1 MCLESGASAHGDGDL
16 GLSRQLIAHVGLVG
30 IGDDE
35 LIRAD
40 VGDVAVSAH
49 GLAGAHLPVESGA
62 VDAQQQA
69 PFPGKFRAAGHH
81 DTTCLLGGFDQ
92 VESRHKKFGASL
104 KAGGILIA
112 NTSRVLSEITREDI
126 TVVSVPADDIAV
138 ELGSIKCA
146 NIILIGALIG
156 AEAGIITEEAM
167 LASLEAKFGSK
178 KKEILELNKV
188 ALQKGI
194 EYGKKAL
201 A

>member
-1 MCLESGASAHGDGDL
+1 MKKSLVVSGSGGQGVMSAGIM
-16 GLSRQLIAHVGLVG
+16 IAQT
-30 IGDDE
+30 
-35 LIRAD
+35 
-40 VGDVAVSAH
+40 AVSA
-49 GLAGAHLPVESGA
+49 GKYATFLPEYGPEQRGGSAKCTVVVNDEEIISPLMA
-62 VDAQQQA
+62 
-69 PFPGKFRAAGHH
+69 KC
-81 DTTCLLGGFDQ
+81 DTLITMNEQSF
-92 VESRHKKFGASL
+92 KKFGASL

-126 TVVSVPADDIAV
+126 TVVRVPADDIAV

-178 KKEILELNKV
+178 KKEVLELNKI

>member
-1 MCLESGASAHGDGDL
+1 MKKSLVVSGSGGQGVMSAGIM
-16 GLSRQLIAHVGLVG
+16 IAQT
-30 IGDDE
+30 
-35 LIRAD
+35 
-40 VGDVAVSAH
+40 AVSA
-49 GLAGAHLPVESGA
+49 GKYATFLPEYGPEQRGGSAKCTVVVNDEEIISPLMA
-62 VDAQQQA
+62 
-69 PFPGKFRAAGHH
+69 KC
-81 DTTCLLGGFDQ
+81 DTLITMNEQSF
-92 VESRHKKFGASL
+92 KKFGASL

-126 TVVSVPADDIAV
+126 TVVKVPADDIAV

-167 LASLEAKFGSK
+167 LNSLAAKFGSK

>member
-1 MCLESGASAHGDGDL
+1 MKKSLVVSGSGGQGVMSAGIM
-16 GLSRQLIAHVGLVG
+16 IAQT
-30 IGDDE
+30 
-35 LIRAD
+35 
-40 VGDVAVSAH
+40 AVSA
-49 GLAGAHLPVESGA
+49 GKYATFLPEYGPEQRGGSAKCTVVVNDEEIISPLMA
-62 VDAQQQA
+62 
-69 PFPGKFRAAGHH
+69 KC
-81 DTTCLLGGFDQ
+81 DTLITMNEQSF
-92 VESRHKKFGASL
+92 KKFGASL

-126 TVVSVPADDIAV
+126 TVVRVPADDIAV

-156 AEAGIITEEAM
+156 AEAGIITEESM

>member
-1 MCLESGASAHGDGDL
+1 MKKSLVVSGSGGQGVMSAGIM
-16 GLSRQLIAHVGLVG
+16 IAQT
-30 IGDDE
+30 
-35 LIRAD
+35 
-40 VGDVAVSAH
+40 AVSA
-49 GLAGAHLPVESGA
+49 GKYATFLPEYGPEQRGGSAKCTVVVNDEEIISPLMA
-62 VDAQQQA
+62 
-69 PFPGKFRAAGHH
+69 KC
-81 DTTCLLGGFDQ
+81 DTLITMNEQSF
-92 VESRHKKFGASL
+92 KKFGASL

-112 NTSRVLSEITREDI
+112 NTSRVLSEITRDDI
-126 TVVSVPADDIAV
+126 TVVRVPADDLAV

-167 LASLEAKFGSK
+167 LNSLEAKFGSK

>member
-1 MCLESGASAHGDGDL
+1 MKKSLVVSGSGGQGVMSAGIM
-16 GLSRQLIAHVGLVG
+16 IAQT
-30 IGDDE
+30 
-35 LIRAD
+35 
-40 VGDVAVSAH
+40 AVSA
-49 GLAGAHLPVESGA
+49 GKYATFLPEYGPEQRGGSAKCTVVVNDVEIISPLMA
-62 VDAQQQA
+62 
-69 PFPGKFRAAGHH
+69 KC
-81 DTTCLLGGFDQ
+81 DTLITMNEQSF
-92 VESRHKKFGASL
+92 KKFGASL

-126 TVVSVPADDIAV
+126 TVVRVPADDIAV

>member
-1 MCLESGASAHGDGDL
+1 MKKSLVVSGSGGQGVMSAGIM
-16 GLSRQLIAHVGLVG
+16 IAQT
-30 IGDDE
+30 
-35 LIRAD
+35 
-40 VGDVAVSAH
+40 AVSA
-49 GLAGAHLPVESGA
+49 GKYATFLPEYGPEQRGGSAKCTVVVNDEEIISPLMA
-62 VDAQQQA
+62 
-69 PFPGKFRAAGHH
+69 KC
-81 DTTCLLGGFDQ
+81 DTLITMNEQSF
-92 VESRHKKFGASL
+92 KKFGASL

-126 TVVSVPADDIAV
+126 TVVKVPADDIAV

-167 LASLEAKFGSK
+167 LGSLEAKFGSK
-178 KKEILELNKV
+178 KKEVLELNKV